1 MVQCGKLL
9 IYIVFVF
16 AVDNFMVIAHLLYSA
31 DHLAT

>member
-1 MVQCGKLL
+1 MVQRGKSL
-9 IYIVFVF
+9 IYIAFVF

>member
-16 AVDNFMVIAHLLYSA
+16 AVDNFIVIAHLLYSA